1 MTRYQNSKGAAM
13 QTLTYT
19 PTLDPFFSAETAAWY
34 LDLPVGY
41 LLTELADG
49 KTLEG
54 LCSSAARPAAPL
66 VDVLTKGA
74 VELFEEEVD
83 GYELTAAHRH
93 AIEAHLRE
101 RMTALVV
108 GPAGLGRAA

>member
-1 MTRYQNSKGAAM
+1 MP
-13 QTLTYT
+13 TLTYT

-34 LDLPVGY
+34 LDLPVGC
-41 LLTELADG
+41 LLAQLRDG
-49 KTLEG
+49 KTLDE
-54 LCSSAARPAAPL
+54 LCGSAALPAAPL

-83 GYELTAAHRH
+83 GCELTAAHRH

-101 RMTALVV
+101 RMTALVA

>member
-1 MTRYQNSKGAAM
+1 METF
-13 QTLTYT
+13 TYT
-19 PTLDPFFSAETAAWY
+19 PVLDPLFSAETAAWY

-49 KTLEG
+49 KSLER
-54 LCSSAARPAAPL
+54 LCGSAGRPAAPL
-66 VDVLTKGA
+66 VDVLTRGA

-83 GYELTAAHRH
+83 GYELTAAHRR

-101 RMTALVV
+101 RMTALVA
-108 GPAGLGRAA
+108 GPAALGRAA

>member
-1 MTRYQNSKGAAM
+1 M

-41 LLTELADG
+41 LLAELRDG

-54 LCSSAARPAAPL
+54 LCGSAARPAAQL
-66 VDVLTKGA
+66 VDLLTKGA
-74 VELFEEEVD
+74 VELFEEKLD
-83 GYELTAAHRH
+83 GCRLTAAHRH
-93 AIEAHLRE
+93 AIDAHLRE
-101 RMTALVV
+101 RMTALVA
-108 GPAGLGRAA
+108 GPAALGRAA

>member
-1 MTRYQNSKGAAM
+1 MAITTSDEGSSVH
-13 QTLTYT
+13 TLTYT

-41 LLTELADG
+41 LLTELRDG
-49 KTLEG
+49 KTLAE
-54 LCSSAARPAAPL
+54 LCRSAGRPSAPL
-66 VDVLTKGA
+66 VDVLTRGA
-74 VELFEEEVD
+74 VELFAAEVD
-83 GYELTAAHRH
+83 GYRLTAAHRR

-101 RMTALVV
+101 RITALVI

>member
-1 MTRYQNSKGAAM
+1 MKGAAM

-34 LDLPVGY
+34 LDLPVGF
-41 LLTELADG
+41 LLTELRDG
-49 KTLEG
+49 KTLEA
-54 LCSSAARPAAPL
+54 LCGSAARPVTPL
-66 VDVLTKGA
+66 VDVLTRGA
-74 VELFEEEVD
+74 VELFEDEV
-83 GYELTAAHRH
+83 GAYELTAAHRR

-108 GPAGLGRAA
+108 GPAGLGCAA